1 MINIDFFIINILT
14 TNTMKTEG
22 KKKKK
27 FLEKEERVTCL
38 RNIGESS
45 SLANCILIRT

>member
-22 KKKKK
+22 KKK
-27 FLEKEERVTCL
+27 
-38 RNIGESS
+38 NNES
-45 SLANCILIRT
+45 LCIVNLI